1 MKLYKK
7 LAFSE
12 KIIYTISS
20 GDVRNKRKRMRG
32 KVMSIIQVDKDKCV
46 GCNACVRACPVGD
59 ANIAKMDEEGKLR
72 ILIDDEKCIKCGA
85 CIHACSHGSRSFEDD
100 IDKFLSD
107 LKNGVEIAA
116 IAAPAIKVA
125 FDGYWRHV
133 LQWLRNQGIDK
144 IYDVSLG
151 ADICTWAHLRYLQK
165 HPGTKVVSQPCAA
178 VVNYVLSHRPELLS
192 HLSPIHSPMLC
203 LAVYMKKV
211 LGFKGKI
218 VAISP
223 CIAKIDEFRDTGLVD
238 YNVTMVHLREYFE
251 KEGISLPDIQPYSE
265 FEFDDQQ
272 GLEGAVYPRPGGLMT
287 NLLIHEPDLNVIT
300 SEGPE
305 KLYREL
311 DQYVDQEEEN
321 LPDVFDVLNCETG
334 CNGGPAIGVE
344 YQRFAMN
351 EIMHDVEVYAHKK
364 RQAETKKT
372 RKGYVDKQFAEFD
385 SKLVLE
391 DYVREYRLREIHK
404 VTVSEEAIR
413 KALSDMGKETEVEK
427 NFDCHACG
435 YTSCREMA
443 IALAKGINEKENCH
457 QYMLNTI
464 RKERQKVNS
473 VNAEVVAM
481 NQELMEIFGELT
493 RNIEKVKTQAVLI
506 QESGQ
511 RSSTEM
517 TSVADHMSELNQL
530 NQNIS
535 GSMQDINENVERYN
549 LMTQDVESIAGKI
562 NLLSLNAA
570 IEAAR
575 AGDAGRGFSVVA
587 TNIRDLSENSKEAVG
602 SAKENDEGIHRAI
615 DSINGIIQNFN
626 DEIKELVKSVDAAVE
641 NVNQSSL
648 NSDEIQSSM
657 TEVSRIAEK
666 VQEVIDKTNHILG

>member
-1 MKLYKK
+1 
-7 LAFSE
+7 
-12 KIIYTISS
+12 
-20 GDVRNKRKRMRG
+20 
-32 KVMSIIQVDKDKCV
+32 MSIIQVDKDKCV

-100 IDKFLSD
+100 IDAFLSA
-107 LKNGVEIAA
+107 LKNGEEIAA

-133 LQWLRNQGIDK
+133 LQWLRNQGIKK

-151 ADICTWAHLRYLQK
+151 ADICTWAHLRYLKK

-178 VVNYVLSHRPELLS
+178 VVNYALSHRPELLS
-192 HLSPIHSPMLC
+192 NLSPIHSPMLC
-203 LAVYMKKV
+203 LAVYMKRV

-251 KEGISLPDIQPYSE
+251 KEGVNLADIKIRSE
-265 FEFDDQQ
+265 FEFDGRQ

-287 NLLIHEPDLNVIT
+287 NLLIHDPDLNVIT

-311 DQYVDQEEEN
+311 DQYVDQKEEY

-364 RQAETKKT
+364 RKEETKKT
-372 RKGYVDKQFAEFD
+372 RNGYVDKQFAEFD
-385 SKLVLE
+385 SELVLE
-391 DYVREYRLREIHK
+391 DYIREYRPREINK
-404 VTVSEEAIR
+404 VTISEEAIQQ
-413 KALSDMGKETEVEK
+413 ALRDMGKETDVEK

-517 TSVADHMSELNQL
+517 TSVADHMSELNEL

-535 GSMQDINENVERYN
+535 GSMQHINENVERYN

-641 NVNQSSL
+641 NVNQSSS
-648 NSDEIQSSM
+648 NSNEIQNSM

-666 VQEVIDKTNHILG
+666 VQEVIDKTNRILG

>member
-1 MKLYKK
+1 
-7 LAFSE
+7 
-12 KIIYTISS
+12 
-20 GDVRNKRKRMRG
+20 
-32 KVMSIIQVDKDKCV
+32 MSIIQVDKDKCV

-100 IDKFLSD
+100 IDAFLSA
-107 LKNGVEIAA
+107 LKNGEEIAA

-133 LQWLRNQGIDK
+133 LQWFRNQGIKK

-151 ADICTWAHLRYLQK
+151 ADICTWAHLRYLKK
-165 HPGTKVVSQPCAA
+165 HPGAKVISQPCAA
-178 VVNYVLSHRPELLS
+178 VVNYALSHRPELIS
-192 HLSPIHSPMLC
+192 NLSPIHSPMLC
-203 LAVYMKKV
+203 LAVYMKRV

-238 YNVTMVHLREYFE
+238 YNVTMVHLREYFK
-251 KEGISLPDIQPYSE
+251 KEGVNLADIKIRSE

-287 NLLIHEPDLNVIT
+287 NLLIHEPDLNIIT

-311 DQYVDQEEEN
+311 DQYVGQREEY

-351 EIMHDVEVYAHKK
+351 EIMHDVEVHAHKK
-364 RQAETKKT
+364 RKEGTKKT
-372 RKGYVDKQFAEFD
+372 RNGYVDKQFARFD
-385 SKLVLE
+385 SELVLE
-391 DYVREYRLREIHK
+391 DYIREYRPREINK
-404 VTVSEEAIR
+404 VTVSEEAIQQ
-413 KALSDMGKETEVEK
+413 ALRDMGKETDVEK

-517 TSVADHMSELNQL
+517 TSVADHMSELNEL

-535 GSMQDINENVERYN
+535 GSMQHINENVERYN

-641 NVNQSSL
+641 NVNQSSS
-648 NSDEIQSSM
+648 NSNEIQNSM